1 MTVKTD
7 ETGMSSQQ
15 FSIGLVS
22 ISHAQNIQVIAFS
35 VSFWLRVSEQ
45 KNKTPKKKTKNKTI
59 KKTTHKLLPA
69 HVRGWLISQFMPKK

>member
-22 ISHAQNIQVIAFS
+22 TLHTQIFQVIAFS
-35 VSFWLRVSEQ
+35 VSFWLRVWTKSKTQ
-45 KNKTPKKKTKNKTI
+45 NKMKK
-59 KKTTHKLLPA
+59 
-69 HVRGWLISQFMPKK
+69 RE